1 MSTPPNPQ
9 QEPSMEEI
17 LASIRK
23 IISEDQPQSESNEV
37 EEGATVEAQVS
48 SEPDVLELTQEAE
61 GESAPSGESGSEHE
75 PVPQRDADSE
85 QGKAS
90 LHADGDPAME
100 DNDLISDSARQAV
113 DQALGEIENMPE
125 RASLA
130 STHGNIEVIFARAV
144 QDALEPTLSD
154 WVDGHAGEIVERLK
168 PLIREWMDD
177 NLPPLI
183 ETAVQREISRAIKA
197 RKR

>member
-1 MSTPPNPQ
+1 
-9 QEPSMEEI
+9 MEEI

-23 IISEDQPQSESNEV
+23 IISEDQPQSETNEV

-48 SEPDVLELTQEAE
+48 SEPDVLELTQEA
-61 GESAPSGESGSEHE
+61 GDESAPFGEAGSEHE
-75 PVPQRDADSE
+75 PAPQLDADSE
-85 QGKAS
+85 QGKAGLHEAS

-100 DNDLISDSARQAV
+100 DNDLISDSTRQAV

-125 RASLA
+125 SAPPA
-130 STHGNIEVIFARAV
+130 STHGNIEAIFARAV

-183 ETAVQREISRAIKA
+183 KTAVQREISRAIKA